1 MESLLLESEEPILVL
16 ASDEPTDSNETA
28 VLWMK
33 ITFIILS
40 FLEAMIAG
48 LIPTWSSSC
57 RESPK
62 ILGIANSF
70 AGGVFLA
77 IAFMH
82 ITPEM
87 IETWND
93 LDINS
98 TELPDGTR
106 VYNEKI
112 FPLPELLI
120 FCGYTFILIIDK
132 VLFDTHALFDHDE
145 GGHHH
150 DHGDP
155 ADAAFAVTVRRSTVK
170 SSAVAETGDPA
181 KIRASMAEQ
190 QEDMEG
196 AMKSYLN
203 PHDRFAQRMRASMKR
218 SQADAS
224 GDGQQQIFVDSGNVD
239 LEKNGEESK
248 YHYF

>member
-16 ASDEPTDSNETA
+16 ASDDTEDSNPTA

-33 ITFIILS
+33 IIFIILS

-77 IAFMH
+77 IAFVH

-87 IETWND
+87 IESWDD
-93 LDINS
+93 LDINT
-98 TELPDGTR
+98 TEVDGTR
-106 VYNEKI
+106 VPNEKI

-120 FCGYTFILIIDK
+120 FFGYTFILVIDK
-132 VLFDTHALFDHDE
+132 VLFDTHALFDHDHGEE
-145 GGHHH
+145 GGFH
-150 DHGDP
+150 DHAADP
-155 ADAAFAVTVRRSTVK
+155 ANAAFSVTVRASIAKRDSAAATGVK
-170 SSAVAETGDPA
+170 
-181 KIRASMAEQ
+181 ASMSEQ
-190 QEDMEG
+190 
-196 AMKSYLN
+196 
-203 PHDRFAQRMRASMKR
+203 
-218 SQADAS
+218 
-224 GDGQQQIFVDSGNVD
+224 
-239 LEKNGEESK
+239 
-248 YHYF
+248 